1 MANIKSQIKRIKQS
15 EKAAL
20 RNKGKRSALKTL
32 ISKFDKAVDEKNK
45 EQATALFSETTKTL
59 DKASATGIIHT
70 NRAAGKKSTLSK
82 KLNAL
87 K

>member
-1 MANIKSQIKRIKQS
+1 MANIKSQIKRIEQS
-15 EKAAL
+15 KKATL

-45 EQATALFSETTKTL
+45 EQATELFTESTKAL
-59 DKASATGIIHT
+59 DKAAATGIIHA
-70 NRAAGKKSTLSK
+70 NRAAGKKSTLNK
-82 KLNAL
+82 KLNTL